1 MLVLFDVKAYER
13 FLNEQ
18 EKSGATVSKYMGEV
32 IKLMDWLKGRKISKS
47 TLLEYKQYLAAR
59 YSSRRVNSAVS
70 AINNFLEFKN
80 LQILKIKT
88 MKIQKNVYRQSD
100 RELCIGEYFKLL
112 EAAEKVGNK
121 RLALIMQTICATG
134 IRVSELKYITV
145 EAVKEKTAEVNMKG
159 KVRVLLLP
167 KSLCKLLAEYI
178 RQNGI
183 KSGCVFITKGGKPV
197 NRSNI
202 WSDMKKLCG
211 IAGVEPKKVFPHNL
225 RHLFA
230 RTFIKKEKDLLK
242 LSAILGHSSIE
253 TTMIYTMES
262 SDKHRK
268 LIENL
273 GLVRRYRI

>member
-1 MLVLFDVKAYER
+1 MSEIKQYEKY
-13 FLNEQ
+13 LQEQ
-18 EKSGATVSKYMGEV
+18 EKSKTTVRKYVGETAKMINWLGDREITKGA
-32 IKLMDWLKGRKISKS
+32 
-47 TLLEYKQYLAAR
+47 LLGYKKYLAMNC
-59 YSSRRVNSAVS
+59 SSRRVNSAIS

-80 LQILKIKT
+80 LQRLKIKT

-100 RELCIGEYFKLL
+100 RELGRGEYFKLL
-112 EAAEKVGNK
+112 EAAEKVGNR

-134 IRVSELKYITV
+134 IRVSELQYITA
-145 EAVKEKTAEVNMKG
+145 EAVQSRSTEINMKG
-159 KVRVLLLP
+159 KVRTLLLP
-167 KSLCKLLAEYI
+167 KSLCKLLTEYI
-178 RQNGI
+178 KQNGI
-183 KSGCVFITKGGKPV
+183 KSGCVFITKGGRPV

-202 WSDMKKLCG
+202 WAEMKKLCS

-230 RTFIKKEKDLLK
+230 RTFIKKEKDLIK

-262 SDKHRK
+262 SEKHRK

-273 GLVRRYRI
+273 GLVKRYRI